1 MAFAMPATALIGSPP
16 VIWLPLTPGWS
27 GLIPGAPCLEE
38 MIGWPLKLA
47 ILRILRVVA
56 GITIFAAACT
66 GTALPSPTLAPTDTP
81 LPRGDA
87 QIIRGEALTRSASPT
102 ACVTCHSADGTT
114 KVGPTWRGIYG
125 TEVTLADGT
134 TVTVDDEFIR
144 ESIIDPNAKVVDG
157 FPPSIMPRNYRD
169 TLSDEDIEAITAY
182 IKSLQ

>member
-1 MAFAMPATALIGSPP
+1 
-16 VIWLPLTPGWS
+16 
-27 GLIPGAPCLEE
+27 

-47 ILRILRVVA
+47 ILQILRVVA

-87 QIIRGEALTRSASPT
+87 LIVRGEALTRSASPT
-102 ACVTCHSADGTT
+102 ACVTCHSTDGAT

-125 TEVTLADGT
+125 SEVTLADGT

-144 ESIIDPNAKVVDG
+144 ESIVDPNAKVVEG
-157 FPPSIMPRNYRD
+157 FPADVMPQSYRQN
-169 TLSDEDIEAITAY
+169 LSDEDIEAVIAY